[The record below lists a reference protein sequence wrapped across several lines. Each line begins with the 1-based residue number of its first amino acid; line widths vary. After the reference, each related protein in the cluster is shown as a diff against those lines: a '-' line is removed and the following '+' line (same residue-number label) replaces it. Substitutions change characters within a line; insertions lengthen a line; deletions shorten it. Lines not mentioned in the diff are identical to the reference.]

1 MKSKIKIL
9 LLFAGILLSFSI
21 KAQEINGKTYTII
34 SNGSVTNIQPY
45 IDALNKADM
54 RYQRLKNSKNIIEFR
69 TGVKVELFSATE
81 INKTVHPLI
90 LSDYPENFDSKRD
103 VPVFSLG
110 INDFIME
117 EHHVNSKYH

>member
-81 INKTVHPLI
+81 INTSVHPLI
-90 LSDYPENFDSKRD
+90 LSDYPEKFDSKRD